1 MANLKGTGAPAR
13 TMRAAIGDI
22 YTDETTGNRYK
33 CVFAYRDD
41 ESKNYDCQWSGLKN
55 DKKVEIKME
64 PVKEEAKA
72 EEPVKTVGT
81 EVKEEP
87 QEAKEQEPEQP
98 AKPSNTSSRKNYTNY
113 SKPSN
118 K

>member
-13 TMRAAIGDI
+13 TMQAAIGDI

-41 ESKNYDCQWSGLKN
+41 ESKNYDCQWIGLKS
-55 DKKVEIKME
+55 DKKVEIKTE
-64 PVKEEAKA
+64 AVKEEAKV
-72 EEPVKTVGT
+72 EEPVKTVEPG
-81 EVKEEP
+81 VKEEP
-87 QEAKEQEPEQP
+87 QEVKEQEPEQP
-98 AKPSNTSSRKNYTNY
+98 AKPSNTSNRKNYTNY
-113 SKPSN
+113 SKPNN